1 MTDLIPQEKKF
12 HFFVYI
18 IESPSAVDLYHQR
31 GEGGVIQQAV
41 RLNQLQCV
49 HRLAVNRQ
57 AFEASLQIGLTEA
70 MAATPNSIPIL
81 HISAHGFS
89 EGIQLSSEEI
99 IDWSTLKEL
108 LTPINKALEGNL
120 IICMS
125 TCEGYSGSR
134 MAMLSEPDDF
144 PFLALIGN
152 GSKPTWPET
161 AVAFST
167 FYHLLANNRYVT
179 DAVDAM
185 RVASGND
192 RFFVTT
198 AAESRQSYLDFIAQ
212 VDPSEAREEIE
223 GQSEAGPSNDMEKFA
238 GSR

>member
-18 IESPSAVDLYHQR
+18 VESPSAVDLYHQR

-70 MAATPNSIPIL
+70 MAATPNSVPIL

-212 VDPSEAREEIE
+212 VDTSEAREEIE
-223 GQSEAGPSNDMEKFA
+223 GQSEAGASNNMEKFA
-238 GSR
+238 GTR

>member
-1 MTDLIPQEKKF
+1 MTDLIPEEKKF

-18 IESPSAVDLYHQR
+18 VESPSAVDMYHQR

-49 HRLAVNRQ
+49 HRLAINRQ
-57 AFEASLQIGLTEA
+57 AFDASLQIGLTEA
-70 MAATPNSIPIL
+70 MSATPNSVPII

-99 IDWSTLKEL
+99 IDWAALKEL
-108 LTPINKALEGNL
+108 LTPINKALNGNL
-120 IICMS
+120 IVCMS

-134 MAMLSEPDDF
+134 MAMISEPDDF
-144 PFLALIGN
+144 PFLALVGN

-167 FYHLLANNRYVT
+167 FYHLLANNRYVA
-179 DAVDAM
+179 DAVEAM

-192 RFFVTT
+192 SFFVTT
-198 AAESRQSYLDFIAQ
+198 AAESRQSYLDFVAKL
-212 VDPSEAREEIE
+212 DASEVREELKDQVE
-223 GQSEAGPSNDMEKFA
+223 TSSDSALEKFA
-238 GSR
+238 GER

>member
-1 MTDLIPQEKKF
+1 MADLVPEESKF

-31 GEGGVIQQAV
+31 GEGGVIQQAA

-49 HRLAVNRQ
+49 YRLAINRQ
-57 AFEASLQIGLTEA
+57 AFDASLQTGLTEA
-70 MAATPNSIPIL
+70 MGAMPNSVPII

-89 EGIQLSSEEI
+89 EGIQLSSGEI
-99 IDWSTLKEL
+99 IDWAALKVL
-108 LTPINKALEGNL
+108 LTPINKALNGNL
-120 IICMS
+120 IVCMS

-134 MAMLSEPDDF
+134 MAMISEPDDF
-144 PFLALIGN
+144 PFLALVGN

-161 AVAFST
+161 AVAFSV

-192 RFFVTT
+192 KFFVTT
-198 AAESRQSYLDFIAQ
+198 AAESRQSYLDFITEL
-212 VDPSEAREEIE
+212 DPSEVREELE
-223 GQSEAGPSNDMEKFA
+223 EHADASQDGTLEKYAGE
-238 GSR
+238 R

>member
-1 MTDLIPQEKKF
+1 MTDLIPEEKKF

-49 HRLAVNRQ
+49 HRLAINRQ
-57 AFEASLQIGLTEA
+57 AFDAALQIGLTEA
-70 MAATPNSIPIL
+70 MSATPNSVPII

-99 IDWSTLKEL
+99 IEWAALKEL
-108 LTPINKALEGNL
+108 LTPINKALNGNL
-120 IICMS
+120 IVCMS

-134 MAMLSEPDDF
+134 MAMISEPHDF
-144 PFLALIGN
+144 PFLALVGN

-161 AVAFST
+161 AVAFSA
-167 FYHLLANNRYVT
+167 FYHLLANNRYVA

-192 RFFVTT
+192 RFFLTT
-198 AAESRQSYLDFIAQ
+198 AAESRQSYLDFVAKL
-212 VDPSEAREEIE
+212 DASEIREELE
-223 GQSEAGPSNDMEKFA
+223 EQAETSSDSSLEKFA
-238 GSR
+238 FER

>member
-1 MTDLIPQEKKF
+1 MTDLIPEEKRF
-12 HFFVYI
+12 RFFVYI
-18 IESPSAVDLYHQR
+18 IESPSAVDMYHQR

-49 HRLAVNRQ
+49 HRLAINRQ
-57 AFEASLQIGLTEA
+57 AFDASLQIGLTEA
-70 MAATPNSIPIL
+70 MSATPNSVPII

-99 IDWSTLKEL
+99 IDWTSLKEL
-108 LTPINKALEGNL
+108 LTPINKALDGNL
-120 IICMS
+120 IVCMS

-134 MAMLSEPDDF
+134 MAMISEPDDF

-161 AVAFST
+161 AVAFSA
-167 FYHLLANNRYVT
+167 FYHLLANNRYVA

-192 RFFVTT
+192 SFFVTT
-198 AAESRQSYLDFIAQ
+198 AAESRQSYLDFVAELDASK
-212 VDPSEAREEIE
+212 VREELKE
-223 GQSEAGPSNDMEKFA
+223 QVEPSSDGELEKFA
-238 GSR
+238 RER